1 MTTAIE
7 SIISGISQM
16 IGETWD
22 LIGEIWDLIGEIWDL
37 YPCPLILGIV
47 VGITMFVSFLYY
59 FEFDRAIPIKL
70 TLILAIVVSLSI
82 FTAEEMRIYILIIL
96 NTFAFCLL
104 FSVLFYLFCGFIR
117 YCVII
122 FDIRKYLKKQ
132 VKK

>member
-22 LIGEIWDLIGEIWDL
+22 L
-37 YPCPLILGIV
+37 YPGPLILGIV
-47 VGITMFVSFLYY
+47 IGIMMFVSFLYY
-59 FEFDRAIPIKL
+59 YELDQVIPMRI
-70 TLILAIVVSLSI
+70 TLILAIVVSLLI
-82 FTAEEMRIYILIIL
+82 FTAEDMCIYILITL
-96 NTFAFCLL
+96 NTFASCLF
-104 FSVLFYLFCGFIR
+104 FSVLFCLFCGFIR
-117 YCVII
+117 YCVIF

>member
-22 LIGEIWDLIGEIWDL
+22 L
-37 YPCPLILGIV
+37 YPGPLILGIV
-47 VGITMFVSFLYY
+47 IGIIMFVSFLYY
-59 FEFDRAIPIKL
+59 FEFDQAIPMRL
-70 TLILAIVVSLSI
+70 TLILAIVVSLFSLFI
-82 FTAEEMRIYILIIL
+82 FTAEDMCIYILIIL
-96 NTFAFCLL
+96 NTFVSCLL
-104 FSVLFYLFCGFIR
+104 FSVFFCLFCGFIR

>member
-16 IGETWD
+16 IGVT
-22 LIGEIWDLIGEIWDL
+22 WDL
-37 YPCPLILGIV
+37 YPGPLILGIV
-47 VGITMFVSFLYY
+47 IGIIMFVSFFYY
-59 FEFDRAIPIKL
+59 EFDQAIPMRL
-70 TLILAIVVSLSI
+70 TLILAIVVSLFSLFI
-82 FTAEEMRIYILIIL
+82 FTAEDMCIYILIIL
-96 NTFAFCLL
+96 NTFASCLL
-104 FSVLFYLFCGFIR
+104 FSVLFCLCGFIR

>member
-22 LIGEIWDLIGEIWDL
+22 L
-37 YPCPLILGIV
+37 YPGPLILGIV
-47 VGITMFVSFLYY
+47 IGIIMFVSFLYY
-59 FEFDRAIPIKL
+59 FEFDQAIPMRR
-70 TLILAIVVSLSI
+70 TLILAIVVSLISLFI
-82 FTAEEMRIYILIIL
+82 FTAEDMCIYILIIL
-96 NTFAFCLL
+96 NTFTSCLL
-104 FSVLFYLFCGFIR
+104 FSVLFCLFCGFIR

>member
-22 LIGEIWDLIGEIWDL
+22 L
-37 YPCPLILGIV
+37 YPGPLILGIV
-47 VGITMFVSFLYY
+47 IGIIMFVSFLYY
-59 FEFDRAIPIKL
+59 YEFDQAIPIGL
-70 TLILAIVVSLSI
+70 TLILAIVVSLFSLLI
-82 FTAEEMRIYILIIL
+82 FTAEDMFIYILIIL
-96 NTFAFCLL
+96 NTFTSCLL
-104 FSVLFYLFCGFIR
+104 FSVLFCLFCGFIR

>member
-22 LIGEIWDLIGEIWDL
+22 L
-37 YPCPLILGIV
+37 YPGPLILGIV
-47 VGITMFVSFLYY
+47 IGIIMFVSFLYY
-59 FEFDRAIPIKL
+59 YEFDQVIPIGL
-70 TLILAIVVSLSI
+70 TLILAIVVSLFSLLI
-82 FTAEEMRIYILIIL
+82 FTAEDMFIYILIIL
-96 NTFAFCLL
+96 NTFASCLL
-104 FSVLFYLFCGFIR
+104 FSVLFCLFSVLFCLFCGFIR

>member
-1 MTTAIE
+1 MTTVIE

-16 IGETWD
+16 IGGTWD
-22 LIGEIWDLIGEIWDL
+22 PIGEIWYPIGEIWDL

-70 TLILAIVVSLSI
+70 TLILAIVVGLFI
-82 FTAEEMRIYILIIL
+82 FTAEDMRIYILIIL

>member
-22 LIGEIWDLIGEIWDL
+22 L
-37 YPCPLILGIV
+37 YPGPLILGIV
-47 VGITMFVSFLYY
+47 IGIIMFVSFLYY
-59 FEFDRAIPIKL
+59 FEFDQAIPMRR
-70 TLILAIVVSLSI
+70 TLILAIVVSLFSLFI
-82 FTAEEMRIYILIIL
+82 FTAEDMCIYILIIL

-104 FSVLFYLFCGFIR
+104 FSVLFCLFCGFIR

>member
-22 LIGEIWDLIGEIWDL
+22 L
-37 YPCPLILGIV
+37 YPGPLILGIV
-47 VGITMFVSFLYY
+47 IGIIMFVSFYY
-59 FEFDRAIPIKL
+59 FELDQAIPMRL
-70 TLILAIVVSLSI
+70 TLILAIVVSLFSLFI
-82 FTAEEMRIYILIIL
+82 FTAEDMCIYILITL
-96 NTFAFCLL
+96 DTFASCLFFSILFC
-104 FSVLFYLFCGFIR
+104 LFCGFIR
-117 YCVII
+117 HCVII

>member
-7 SIISGISQM
+7 SIISDISQMSISQM

-22 LIGEIWDLIGEIWDL
+22 L
-37 YPCPLILGIV
+37 YPGPLILGIV

-59 FEFDRAIPIKL
+59 FDFDRAIPLKL
-70 TLILAIVVSLSI
+70 TLILAIVVSLFI
-82 FTAEEMRIYILIIL
+82 FTAEDMCIYILIIL
-96 NTFAFCLL
+96 NTFASCLL
-104 FSVLFYLFCGFIR
+104 FSVLFCLFCGFIR

>member
-22 LIGEIWDLIGEIWDL
+22 L
-37 YPCPLILGIV
+37 YPGPLILGIV
-47 VGITMFVSFLYY
+47 IGIIMFVSFLYY
-59 FEFDRAIPIKL
+59 FEFDQAIPMRL
-70 TLILAIVVSLSI
+70 TLISAIVVSLFSLFI
-82 FTAEEMRIYILIIL
+82 FTAEDMCIYILIIL
-96 NTFAFCLL
+96 NTFTSCLL
-104 FSVLFYLFCGFIR
+104 FSVLFCLFCGFIR

>member
-22 LIGEIWDLIGEIWDL
+22 L
-37 YPCPLILGIV
+37 YPGPLILGIV
-47 VGITMFVSFLYY
+47 IGIMVFVSFLYY
-59 FEFDRAIPIKL
+59 YEFDQVIPIIL
-70 TLILAIVVSLSI
+70 TLILAIVVSLFSLLI
-82 FTAEEMRIYILIIL
+82 FTAEDMVIYFLIIQGIF
-96 NTFAFCLL
+96 TSCLL
-104 FSVLFYLFCGFIR
+104 FSVLFCLFCGFIR

>member
-22 LIGEIWDLIGEIWDL
+22 L
-37 YPCPLILGIV
+37 YPGPLILGIV
-47 VGITMFVSFLYY
+47 IGIIMFVSFLYY
-59 FEFDRAIPIKL
+59 FEFDQAIPMRL
-70 TLILAIVVSLSI
+70 TLILAIVVSLFSLFI
-82 FTAEEMRIYILIIL
+82 FTAEDMCIYFLIIL
-96 NTFAFCLL
+96 NTFASCLL
-104 FSVLFYLFCGFIR
+104 FSVLFCLFCGFIR
-117 YCVII
+117 YCVIF

>member
-22 LIGEIWDLIGEIWDL
+22 L
-37 YPCPLILGIV
+37 YPGPLILGIV
-47 VGITMFVSFLYY
+47 VGIIMFVSFLYY
-59 FEFDRAIPIKL
+59 FEFDQAIPMRL
-70 TLILAIVVSLSI
+70 TLILAIVVSLFSLFI
-82 FTAEEMRIYILIIL
+82 FTAEDMCIYFLIIL
-96 NTFAFCLL
+96 NIFAFCLL
-104 FSVLFYLFCGFIR
+104 FSVLFCLFCGFIR

>member
-22 LIGEIWDLIGEIWDL
+22 L
-37 YPCPLILGIV
+37 YPGPLILGIV
-47 VGITMFVSFLYY
+47 IGIIMFVSFYY
-59 FEFDRAIPIKL
+59 FEFDQAIPMRL
-70 TLILAIVVSLSI
+70 TLILAIVVSLFSLFI
-82 FTAEEMRIYILIIL
+82 FTAEEMCIYILITL
-96 NTFAFCLL
+96 NTLAFCLL
-104 FSVLFYLFCGFIR
+104 FSVLFCFSGFIR

>member
-22 LIGEIWDLIGEIWDL
+22 L
-37 YPCPLILGIV
+37 YPGPLILGIV
-47 VGITMFVSFLYY
+47 VGIIMFVSFLYY
-59 FEFDRAIPIKL
+59 FEFDQAIPMRL
-70 TLILAIVVSLSI
+70 TLILAIVVSLFSLFI
-82 FTAEEMRIYILIIL
+82 FTAEDMCIYILIIL
-96 NTFAFCLL
+96 NIFAFCLL
-104 FSVLFYLFCGFIR
+104 FSVLFCLFCGFIR

>member
-7 SIISGISQM
+7 SIISDISQMSISQM

-22 LIGEIWDLIGEIWDL
+22 L
-37 YPCPLILGIV
+37 YPGPLILGIV

-59 FEFDRAIPIKL
+59 FDFDRAIPLKL
-70 TLILAIVVSLSI
+70 TLILAIVVSLFI
-82 FTAEEMRIYILIIL
+82 FTAEDMCIYILIIL
-96 NTFAFCLL
+96 GTFAFCLL
-104 FSVLFYLFCGFIR
+104 FSILFCLFCGFIR

>member
-7 SIISGISQM
+7 SIISDISQMSISQM

-22 LIGEIWDLIGEIWDL
+22 L
-37 YPCPLILGIV
+37 YPGPLILGIV
-47 VGITMFVSFLYY
+47 IGIMMFVSFLYY
-59 FEFDRAIPIKL
+59 YEFDQTIPIAL
-70 TLILAIVVSLSI
+70 TLILAIVVSLFSLFI
-82 FTAEEMRIYILIIL
+82 FTAEDMFIYFLIIL
-96 NTFAFCLL
+96 NTFASCLL
-104 FSVLFYLFCGFIR
+104 FSVLFCLFCGFIR

>member
-22 LIGEIWDLIGEIWDL
+22 L
-37 YPCPLILGIV
+37 YPGPLILGIV
-47 VGITMFVSFLYY
+47 IGIIMFVSFLYY
-59 FEFDRAIPIKL
+59 YEFDQAIPIGL
-70 TLILAIVVSLSI
+70 TLILAIVVSLFSLLI
-82 FTAEEMRIYILIIL
+82 FTAEDMFIYILIIL
-96 NTFAFCLL
+96 NTFASCLL
-104 FSVLFYLFCGFIR
+104 FSVLFCLFCGFIR

>member
-1 MTTAIE
+1 MTIAIE

-22 LIGEIWDLIGEIWDL
+22 L
-37 YPCPLILGIV
+37 YPGPLILGIV
-47 VGITMFVSFLYY
+47 IGIMMFVSFLYY
-59 FEFDRAIPIKL
+59 YEFDQTIPIAL
-70 TLILAIVVSLSI
+70 TLILAIVVSLFSLFI
-82 FTAEEMRIYILIIL
+82 FTAEDMFIYFLIIL
-96 NTFAFCLL
+96 NTFASCLL
-104 FSVLFYLFCGFIR
+104 FSVLFCLFCGFIR